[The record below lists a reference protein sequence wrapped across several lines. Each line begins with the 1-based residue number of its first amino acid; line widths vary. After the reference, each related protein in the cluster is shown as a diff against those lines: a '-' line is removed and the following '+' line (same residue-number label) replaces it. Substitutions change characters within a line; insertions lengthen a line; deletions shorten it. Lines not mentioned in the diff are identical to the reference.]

1 MIFTFTTLC
10 LSKQSLP
17 PPSLIHSAPACYIV
31 YVIWSGLNIIYYLLF
46 HYYSVI
52 PSEHRGLKP
61 LSGGQHIVPPE
72 LSWVTYYPAQRW
84 WWGPRCEMWGQSH
97 GTITLCYK
105 DTSLV
110 VCKVYFSPPP
120 PPPLVKPIAKWPR
133 CAWYTAVCARG
144 QHFLAKFFQSSP
156 GYFAGCL
163 SPLSSAPG

>member
-72 LSWVTYYPAQRW
+72 LSWVTYWPGSAMVMRSQVWDVRAVTRDNHSLLQRHITCCLQGLFQYPTPSTSRQANCQVAPVRLV
-84 WWGPRCEMWGQSH
+84 H
-97 GTITLCYK
+97 G
-105 DTSLV
+105 SLRERPT
-110 VCKVYFSPPP
+110 FS
-120 PPPLVKPIAKWPR
+120 
-133 CAWYTAVCARG
+133 G
-144 QHFLAKFFQSSP
+144 
-156 GYFAGCL
+156 
-163 SPLSSAPG
+163 